1 MTFMVPFDGSSLAQ
15 AALVRATEYA
25 EALDESVVAVSIIP
39 DDEVYLRQQ
48 GWTQSEETFD
58 IESVTETLR
67 GEVTELSPE
76 ATFRYERTTSSSPHS
91 IATEIQAAAADI
103 QPTVVF
109 LGSEN
114 VGEIVTPVSS
124 VGGEVA
130 ANVEYDVYIVRHWSQ
145 TAVRGLEPQLE
156 QYPTTEEP

>member
-1 MTFMVPFDGSSLAQ
+1 MVPFDGSSLAR

-25 EALDESVVAVSIIP
+25 EALDESVVVVSVIP

-58 IESVTETLR
+58 IESVVESLR
-67 GEVTELSPE
+67 EEVTELSPD
-76 ATFRYERTTSSSPHS
+76 ATFRYERTTSSSPQS
-91 IATEIQAAAADI
+91 IAREIRAAAADI
-103 QPTVVF
+103 RPTVVF

-145 TAVRGLEPQLE
+145 TTVSGLEPQLE
-156 QYPTTEEP
+156 QYPTTEES